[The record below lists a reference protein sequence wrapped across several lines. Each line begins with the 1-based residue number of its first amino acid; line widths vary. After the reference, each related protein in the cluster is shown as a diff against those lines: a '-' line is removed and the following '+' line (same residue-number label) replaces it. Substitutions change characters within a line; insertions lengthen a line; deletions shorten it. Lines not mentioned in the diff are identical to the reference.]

1 MTEQLVRISF
11 TISYTVPA
19 SHVNEAK
26 TLIDE
31 DIQALVKQGI
41 SIPDLCEVEDAP
53 DSNWDEV
60 HSLFIDDEQGK

>member
-1 MTEQLVRISF
+1 MTEQLVRVSF

-19 SHVNEAK
+19 GHVDEAK

-31 DIQALVKQGI
+31 DIQILVKQGG

-60 HSLFIDDEQGK
+60 HSLFIENEQGE